1 MAVMANSMEIPQKI
15 KIELPYDS
23 AIPLLNIYI
32 YIYISKEDKINM
44 PKTYCALFITA
55 IFIVV
60 KIWNQP
66 KCPLSDEWMTEM

>member
-32 YIYISKEDKINM
+32 YISPRKI
-44 PKTYCALFITA
+44 KSICQKHTVLFLL
-55 IFIVV
+55 
-60 KIWNQP
+60 QQY
-66 KCPLSDEWMTEM
+66 S